1 MSYYVPEEDIVML
14 DLEHAG
20 DRGVYG
26 EDHDWGLVLRDRE
39 TDRVVGF
46 EVWEATTRL
55 PAEMISVLPEL
66 EGEGI
71 TIPARDVRARRSA

>member
-1 MSYYVPEEDIVML
+1 MSYYVPEDDIVML
-14 DLEHAG
+14 DLEHAS

-46 EVWEATTRL
+46 EVWKATTRL
-55 PAEMISVLPEL
+55 PAEMISALPKL

-71 TIPARDVRARRSA
+71 TIAASDLHGRRSA